1 MKLFNKYK
9 NKNFMY
15 LTNYINSCI
24 SNEELALTPEELEYQ
39 LLGTSQSTFEE
50 FIHAVL
56 NQSVFPNHNAGL
68 LYKDDQNKLQP
79 IREVPIPVRA
89 SIAEK
94 AWLYY
99 VLQTSNSDLFL
110 NSELKQKLLDALLKD
125 ISFKVDDH
133 DKIAIIGVNGAGKTT
148 ILNILIGE
156 ESYDSGDLFK
166 SRDLN
171 VGYLKQHH
179 DLDMNKTIYE
189 CALEV
194 FEPLIKIE
202 NRMRELEGIMAYD
215 HSDQVMNEYDSLTNR
230 FNEKDGFSYPSRIV
244 GVLKGMGFVEEDF
257 QKYVYE
263 LSGGQKT
270 RLCLAKLLLEEP
282 KLLVLDEPTNHLDS
296 QAISFLENYL
306 KGYKNALIV
315 VSHDRYF
322 IDVVSNKII
331 EIENGKSHSYNC
343 RYEEYSI
350 QKRTQRAIDL
360 KHYIN
365 QQKEIKKIQESID
378 TLKSFNREKSIK
390 RAESKEKQLAKIER
404 IDRPE
409 NLPSAITVQF
419 TPAIESGYDVLKV
432 TDLSM
437 RYDQMVFEHCN
448 LDIKKGERVAI
459 VGENGVGKTTLF
471 KALVGQLPI
480 DHGKIRFGSHVE
492 MAYYDQEHES
502 LNYNKTIFDEI
513 SDCYPRM
520 TNQEIRSTLAMFNF
534 RGDDVFKD
542 IAMLSGGERGRVVL
556 TEVLLKQANFLI
568 LDEPTNHLD
577 ISSKEVLEEALKSF
591 EGTILF
597 ISHDRY
603 FINKIATRVIE
614 VQKDQCLSY
623 NGNYDDY
630 LAQKTPVVETTQKVV
645 TEARQRQIIDKK
657 TKNEIKKLERTID
670 SLEKEINSLK
680 EELTSEEVMN
690 NYKKYNEIT
699 DSIDEK
705 EMELMEIMEKW
716 EQLQS

>member
-1 MKLFNKYK
+1 
-9 NKNFMY
+9 
-15 LTNYINSCI
+15 
-24 SNEELALTPEELEYQ
+24 
-39 LLGTSQSTFEE
+39 
-50 FIHAVL
+50 
-56 NQSVFPNHNAGL
+56 
-68 LYKDDQNKLQP
+68 
-79 IREVPIPVRA
+79 
-89 SIAEK
+89 
-94 AWLYY
+94 
-99 VLQTSNSDLFL
+99 
-110 NSELKQKLLDALLKD
+110 
-125 ISFKVDDH
+125 
-133 DKIAIIGVNGAGKTT
+133 
-148 ILNILIGE
+148 
-156 ESYDSGDLFK
+156 
-166 SRDLN
+166 
-171 VGYLKQHH
+171 
-179 DLDMNKTIYE
+179 MNKTIYE

-244 GVLKGMGFVEEDF
+244 GVLKGMGFVEDDF
-257 QKYVYE
+257 QKYVHE

-480 DHGKIRFGSHVE
+480 DHGKISFGSHV
-492 MAYYDQEHES
+492 
-502 LNYNKTIFDEI
+502 
-513 SDCYPRM
+513 
-520 TNQEIRSTLAMFNF
+520 
-534 RGDDVFKD
+534 
-542 IAMLSGGERGRVVL
+542 
-556 TEVLLKQANFLI
+556 
-568 LDEPTNHLD
+568 
-577 ISSKEVLEEALKSF
+577 
-591 EGTILF
+591 
-597 ISHDRY
+597 
-603 FINKIATRVIE
+603 
-614 VQKDQCLSY
+614 
-623 NGNYDDY
+623 
-630 LAQKTPVVETTQKVV
+630 
-645 TEARQRQIIDKK
+645 
-657 TKNEIKKLERTID
+657 
-670 SLEKEINSLK
+670 
-680 EELTSEEVMN
+680 
-690 NYKKYNEIT
+690 
-699 DSIDEK
+699 
-705 EMELMEIMEKW
+705 
-716 EQLQS
+716 

>member
-1 MKLFNKYK
+1 ML
-9 NKNFMY
+9 
-15 LTNYINSCI
+15 IEC
-24 SNEELALTPEELEYQ
+24 SNIKKSFQ
-39 LLGTSQSTFEE
+39 G
-50 FIHAVL
+50 I
-56 NQSVFPNHNAGL
+56 
-68 LYKDDQNKLQP
+68 D
-79 IREVPIPVRA
+79 
-89 SIAEK
+89 
-94 AWLYY
+94 
-99 VLQTSNSDLFL
+99 
-110 NSELKQKLLDALLKD
+110 LLKD

-244 GVLKGMGFVEEDF
+244 GVLKGMGFVEDDF
-257 QKYVYE
+257 QKYVHE

-492 MAYYDQEHES
+492 MAYYDQEHEP

-614 VQKDQCLSY
+614 VQKNQCLSY